1 MKCSEVEINEMYEAK
16 SHDSEVPLNKIP
28 KTTLYKWIS
37 RYEKKIRHTKN

>member
-28 KTTLYKWIS
+28 KTIFIQMDKQV
-37 RYEKKIRHTKN
+37 